1 MELYL
6 SKNRN
11 GGAKSMSDNNDLTV
25 LEKDRPLTKEELS
38 VELTPDNSQEEFAAE
53 IAPATT
59 NVIPLNRKQE
69 SVAEDKDAEKVNRS
83 GWTVTG
89 LLLSV
94 FSLFFLPVLLASAGI
109 LLGYLGYRRGER
121 TLGFWAMGLGAISL
135 LGTLIVSV
143 MV

>member
-1 MELYL
+1 
-6 SKNRN
+6 
-11 GGAKSMSDNNDLTV
+11 MSDKNDLTV
-25 LEKDRPLTKEELS
+25 LDKDRPLTKEELS

-59 NVIPLNRKQE
+59 NVIPLNREQE
-69 SVAEDKDAEKVNRS
+69 NNVEEKDVEKPERS

-94 FSLFFLPVLLASAGI
+94 FSLFFMPVLLASIGI

>member
-1 MELYL
+1 
-6 SKNRN
+6 
-11 GGAKSMSDNNDLTV
+11 MSEKNDLTV
-25 LEKDRPLTKEELS
+25 LDKYRPLTKEELS
-38 VELTPDNSQEEFAAE
+38 VELTPDNSQEEIAAE

-59 NVIPLNRKQE
+59 NVIPLNKEQE
-69 SVAEDKDAEKVNRS
+69 RPVEESEAEKPERS

-89 LLLSV
+89 LLLSI

-109 LLGYLGYRRGER
+109 LLGYLGYRRGDR